1 MVFRTRCSGE
11 VSTSQRFQQ
20 LKLLIFK
27 KLIFRNVCMR
37 LSPCCHW
44 SAQQKSSSLNM
55 EKALRWAWTSSY
67 PEILIILGFDCA
79 ASVLGFF
86 SAFSHWGFL
95 PVLYLS
101 GRCQFGSAAFQTNA
115 ATVSIQLSLLIQRCP
130 HYAHTWH
137 ITDMNI
143 QQYVGEG
150 RGGASQQRWLN
161 CQGLQRPH
169 LRARLCLRLVSTVRE
184 IST

>member
-44 SAQQKSSSLNM
+44 SAQQKSSSLNI
-55 EKALRWAWTSSY
+55 EKALRWAWTSSH
-67 PEILIILGFDCA
+67 PEILMMLGLDCA

-95 PVLYLS
+95 PVCTSLEDVIWKCYLS
-101 GRCQFGSAAFQTNA
+101 HQCHCVRMVELVADPE
-115 ATVSIQLSLLIQRCP
+115 VSPLCSHL
-130 HYAHTWH
+130 AHHWH
-137 ITDMNI
+137 
-143 QQYVGEG
+143 E
-150 RGGASQQRWLN
+150 
-161 CQGLQRPH
+161 H
-169 LRARLCLRLVSTVRE
+169 STVRGWG
-184 IST
+184 